1 MHVSQRASELRHKSS
16 HPSLPVTFADTSNGE
31 SLSLAPAAVLPE
43 QLFNSPRA
51 ALLTCGEAALM
62 RAVLDD
68 AISCYE
74 KQFVTRG
81 KQVQR
86 LAREAEAWLF
96 SDDECWPF
104 SFVNICS
111 ALGLDPAYVRREL
124 KRRQHLS
131 SARLGKKRRRVLSG
145 VCPSLSLAA

>member
-1 MHVSQRASELRHKSS
+1 MHVSHFAPELRHKSS
-16 HPSLPVTFADTSNGE
+16 HPSLPVTSADTSNGE
-31 SLSLAPAAVLPE
+31 SSSLAPAAVLPE
-43 QLFNSPRA
+43 QLSNSPRA
-51 ALLTCGEAALM
+51 ALLSCGEAALM
-62 RAVLDD
+62 RAVLHD

-81 KQVQR
+81 KQVQQ

-124 KRRQHLS
+124 KRWQYLS

-145 VCPSLSLAA
+145 VRPSLSLAA